1 MMFTTGSAYAALLIF
16 SLGLAYRVSTWFRD
30 SIGSD
35 AARIPT
41 TRRFSAAVPGILG
54 TLFSARLFTLLKVL
68 LLDVVLQV
76 RILRQDVFRWV
87 THMCLFGAFTAL
99 VLMHALGRYT
109 TAALFT
115 DYYSTVNPYL
125 FLRNLF
131 GTLVLLGVALAV
143 YRRFIRRGP
152 RPGSN
157 PADVAALVLM
167 AVILLSGFLLEAV
180 KISSLSAFDEM
191 VETYTVQSDPEELR
205 ALEAYWAS
213 EMGLVSHRVQGPFD
227 AETLEQGR
235 SAHELQCLQ
244 CHAAPQ
250 WAFGSYAASRA
261 LKPVAARTGGA
272 GSRSVLWNVHFFSC
286 LLGLAILPFSKM
298 LHLFATPLSL
308 LVNAVMEKGRS
319 DPANIA
325 TRQIMELDACTHC
338 GACTERCSL
347 APTLE
352 DIPNVNILPSEKMAS
367 VKALVS
373 GRKLSVSEVA
383 TIRQG
388 LHLCTNC
395 GRCTEVCPAGINLA
409 ELWINLREALLEKPV
424 PEFLLLSPLSLMRGL
439 TRSGL
444 DRNRYADPLKRAREA
459 IVEPDALHGPGSE
472 NLPLVPGFGGGMVG
486 LNGSSRSM
494 GFSGCYCCMTCSNS
508 CPVVRNY
515 SNPKEELGLLPHQL
529 MHAMGLELW
538 DLVFSSKMLWSCLGC
553 YQCQESCPQRV
564 PVSDVLYKVKNLAMA
579 RAQAKISSDEEDSQ

>member
-1 MMFTTGSAYAALLIF
+1 MFTTGSVYAALLIF
-16 SLGLAYRVSTWFRD
+16 SLGLGYRISTWFRG

-41 TRRFSAAVPGILG
+41 TRRVSAAALGILG

-76 RILRQDVFRWV
+76 RILRQDGFRWV
-87 THMCLFGAFTAL
+87 THMCLFGAFMAL
-99 VLMHALGRYT
+99 LLMHALGRFT
-109 TAALFT
+109 TAALFPE
-115 DYYSTVNPYL
+115 YNSTLNPYL

-131 GTLVLLGVALAV
+131 GVLVVLGVALAV

-152 RPGSN
+152 RPRSHT
-157 PADVAALVLM
+157 ADIAALVLM

-180 KISSLSAFDEM
+180 KISSLSAYDEM
-191 VETYTVQSDPEELR
+191 VETYTVQADPEELL
-205 ALEAYWAS
+205 ALEAYWVN

-227 AETLEQGR
+227 ARALEQGR
-235 SAHELQCLQ
+235 SAHELQCMQ
-244 CHAAPQ
+244 CHATPQ
-250 WAFGSYAASRA
+250 WAFASYAASRA
-261 LKPVAARTGGA
+261 LMPAAAQTGGA
-272 GSRSVLWNVHFFSC
+272 GTRSILWNVHFFSC

-298 LHLFATPLSL
+298 LHIFTTPLSL

-367 VKALVS
+367 VKTLVS
-373 GRKLSVSEVA
+373 GRKLSVSEMA

-409 ELWINLREALLEKPV
+409 ELWVSVKEALLEKPV
-424 PEFLLLSPLSLMRGL
+424 PEILLLSPLSLMRGL

-444 DRNRYADPLKRAREA
+444 DRSRYEDPLKRAREA
-459 IVEPDALHGPGSE
+459 ILESDAPHRPGNE
-472 NLPLVPGFGGGMVG
+472 DLPLMPGYGGGMVG
-486 LNGSSRSM
+486 LNGNSRSM
-494 GFSGCYCCMTCSNS
+494 GFSACYSCMTCSNS

-515 SNPKEELGLLPHQL
+515 SNPKKELGLLPHQL

-579 RAQAKISSDEEDSQ
+579 RAQARISSDEEDSQ